1 MSVKLLTESLQNEY
15 DKLCQSIKPADKPYR
30 FLTEQRNDGSP
41 HVEINENDY
50 HYVVTE
56 RGVENSRRTTKEPNE
71 ILYWMISDI
80 TFWMAVDF
88 ELKHRIEGRDFRR
101 LMFAKQLELLQK
113 AHLNWAEKRRKKI
126 EAILTENP
134 FVDKL

>member
-1 MSVKLLTESLQNEY
+1 
-15 DKLCQSIKPADKPYR
+15 
-30 FLTEQRNDGSP
+30 
-41 HVEINENDY
+41 
-50 HYVVTE
+50 
-56 RGVENSRRTTKEPNE
+56 
-71 ILYWMISDI
+71 MISDL

-134 FVDKL
+134 FMDKL